1 MAGAYR
7 AYAVDMPTLHES
19 QPQHTEVNAVSE
31 QLRRETGARQGLD
44 FLRAI
49 ISGELPESPL
59 LTALGVHT
67 VHADAGTV
75 RLETVPQSQQFN
87 TIGTG
92 HGGFLSTLLD
102 TALGFSVESLSPAG
116 TTWTTTDLHVRFR
129 RPMTVDSGVV
139 SAVGH
144 VEHYGRSTAIASG
157 EVRDGEGRILAS
169 ATASFFA
176 LRDQE

>member
-1 MAGAYR
+1 
-7 AYAVDMPTLHES
+7 MPTPPDT
-19 QPQHTEVNAVSE
+19 QPTGHDLIAVSE
-31 QLRRETGARQGLD
+31 QLRRESGSRRGLD

-49 ISGELPESPL
+49 IAGDLPESPL
-59 LTALGVHT
+59 LTALAVRT
-67 VHADAGTV
+67 VQADEGSV
-75 RLETVPQSQQFN
+75 RLETEPHAQQFN

-116 TTWTTTDLHVRFR
+116 TTWTTTDLHVRFL

-139 SAVGH
+139 SAVGR

-157 EVRDGEGRILAS
+157 EVHDGRGRVLAS

-176 LRDQE
+176 LRAQE

>member
-1 MAGAYR
+1 MGMPIPADTRPSGA
-7 AYAVDMPTLHES
+7 DIT
-19 QPQHTEVNAVSE
+19 AVSE
-31 QLRRETGARQGLD
+31 RLRRESGSRQGLD

-49 ISGELPESPL
+49 IAGELPESPL
-59 LTALGVHT
+59 LTALDVRT
-67 VHADAGTV
+67 VQADEGTV
-75 RLETVPQSQQFN
+75 RLETAPRSQQFN

-129 RPMTVDSGVV
+129 RPMTAHSGTV
-139 SAVGH
+139 STLGR

-157 EVRDGEGRILAS
+157 EVHDGEGRVLAS

-176 LRDQE
+176 LRHQE

>member
-1 MAGAYR
+1 MQISPDTR
-7 AYAVDMPTLHES
+7 AEAAAIT
-19 QPQHTEVNAVSE
+19 AVSE
-31 QLRRETGARQGLD
+31 QLRHASGTRPGLD

-49 ISGELPESPL
+49 IAGDLPESPL
-59 LTALGVHT
+59 LTALGVRT
-67 VHADAGTV
+67 AQAEEGTV
-75 RLETVPQSQQFN
+75 RLETRPQAQQFN

-129 RPMTVDSGVV
+129 RPMTVESGVV
-139 SAVGH
+139 SAVGR

-157 EVRDGEGRILAS
+157 EVRDGEDRILAS

-176 LRDQE
+176 LGYQE

>member
-1 MAGAYR
+1 
-7 AYAVDMPTLHES
+7 MPPLHET
-19 QPQHTEVNAVSE
+19 QPQDTDITAVSDR
-31 QLRRETGARQGLD
+31 LRRESGSRQGLD

-49 ISGELPESPL
+49 IAGDLPESPL
-59 LTALGVHT
+59 LTALGVRT
-67 VHADAGTV
+67 VQADEGAV

-139 SAVGH
+139 STVGR

-176 LRDQE
+176 LRNQE

>member
-1 MAGAYR
+1 MSNSPETGAPGT
-7 AYAVDMPTLHES
+7 VIT
-19 QPQHTEVNAVSE
+19 AVSE
-31 QLRRETGARQGLD
+31 RLRRESGTRQGLD

-49 ISGELPESPL
+49 IAGELPESPL
-59 LTALGVHT
+59 LTALGVRT
-67 VHADAGTV
+67 VHADEGTV
-75 RLETVPQSQQFN
+75 RLETEPQAQQFN

-116 TTWTTTDLHVRFR
+116 TTWTTTDLQVRFR
-129 RPMTVDSGVV
+129 RAMTVDSGTVT
-139 SAVGH
+139 SVGR

-157 EVRDGEGRILAS
+157 EVSDGSGRILAS

-176 LRDQE
+176 LRHQP

>member
-1 MAGAYR
+1 
-7 AYAVDMPTLHES
+7 MPTPADSRSTGHDMI
-19 QPQHTEVNAVSE
+19 AVSD
-31 QLRRETGARQGLD
+31 QLRRESGSRQGLD

-49 ISGELPESPL
+49 IAGDLPESPL
-59 LTALGVHT
+59 LTALAVRT
-67 VHADAGTV
+67 VHAEEGSV
-75 RLETVPQSQQFN
+75 RLETEPHAQQFN

-102 TALGFSVESLSPAG
+102 TAPGFSVGSLSPAG
-116 TTWTTTDLHVRFR
+116 TTWTTTDLHVRFL

-144 VEHYGRSTAIASG
+144 VEHYGRSTAIAAG
-157 EVRDGEGRILAS
+157 EVLDGRGRVLAS

-176 LRDQE
+176 LGPQE